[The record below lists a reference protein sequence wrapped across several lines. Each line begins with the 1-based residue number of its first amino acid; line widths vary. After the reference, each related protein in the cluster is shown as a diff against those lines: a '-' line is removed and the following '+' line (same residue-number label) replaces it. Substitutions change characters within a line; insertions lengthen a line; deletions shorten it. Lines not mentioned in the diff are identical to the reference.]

1 MSRKVVGT
9 CINICGE
16 DQCVFCI
23 LKEMGGSQKLL
34 LTTKESIVFNSILSG
49 PPCTVGIFYIIVA
62 CDELL
67 CYLSKS
73 CFGSFIRLRLQTDK
87 SQLYDVK

>member
-23 LKEMGGSQKLL
+23 LKEMLMLALL
-34 LTTKESIVFNSILSG
+34 Q
-49 PPCTVGIFYIIVA
+49 
-62 CDELL
+62 
-67 CYLSKS
+67 
-73 CFGSFIRLRLQTDK
+73 R
-87 SQLYDVK
+87 